1 MKQSLLSSLLLILL
15 SLGFAG
21 TQMLAFAGTPAQAAE
36 EDAASEEREEQALKN
51 STSKRKARSK
61 KSGRALV
68 VPPRFFASAPAALR
82 LLPPYSLR
90 FQSDYFHPGSRYS
103 HLQVFRI

>member
-1 MKQSLLSSLLLILL
+1 VKQSLLSSLLLILL

-21 TQMLAFAGTPAQAAE
+21 TQVLAFAGTPAQAAE

-51 STSKRKARSK
+51 STSKRKARAK

-68 VPPRFFASAPAALR
+68 TPPRFFGSAPAVSRSAL
-82 LLPPYSLR
+82 PYPARSP
-90 FQSDYFHPGSRYS
+90 SDYFHPGSRYS
-103 HLQVFRI
+103 RLQVFRI

>member
-1 MKQSLLSSLLLILL
+1 MKRSLLLSLLLFFL
-15 SLGFAG
+15 SLGLAG
-21 TQMLAFAGTPAQAAE
+21 REMLAVAGTPAQTAE

-82 LLPPYSLR
+82 PLPPYSLR

-103 HLQVFRI
+103 RLQVFRI